1 LVGKTV
7 TTTTTTAMT
16 SKAIAQYIKTI
27 SESNRRTGYEYLKR
41 LESFQDFISQNY
53 DFRIDD
59 LTLSKMLNVDVYEL
73 LSSYVSYLINKTS
86 DDGYNISSL
95 TIKQRVTTAKNFLEY
110 FDFDISPRKFK
121 IKDSQNCT

>member
-1 LVGKTV
+1 V